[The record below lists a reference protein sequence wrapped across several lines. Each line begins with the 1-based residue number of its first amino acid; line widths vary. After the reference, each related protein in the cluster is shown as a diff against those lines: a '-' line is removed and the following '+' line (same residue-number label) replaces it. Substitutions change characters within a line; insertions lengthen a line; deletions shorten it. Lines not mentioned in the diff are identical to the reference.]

1 MCTLCAALNP
11 SGSTSLTDQHV
22 NAVGNLPSFT
32 LDQIADQL
40 TDGYW
45 EYTGQSWRA
54 FDLGADRTLTYDVS
68 GLSSAEQFVAITALQ
83 AWTDVTGITFVAYE
97 GTEELPVV
105 RESGDAGED
114 NSTTATMRVDQ
125 TFRGTLSPS
134 GDVDVIRVS
143 LRAGQEYSVAL
154 SGVGSNELADPY
166 LEVYDAN
173 GNLVASN
180 DNSVGL
186 DSLAR
191 FTASASGSYYVVASS
206 YDGAGAGT
214 YELSVRSGA
223 NSGGADLTFD
233 NNDPDGAYAT
243 SDVSGNT
250 ILSSYINIAAE
261 WDSDPVS
268 LNAYWFQTYMH
279 EIGHALG
286 LGHAGN
292 YNGDAIWSRDASY
305 AEDSVLFTIM
315 SYFFQEG
322 DADSTNP
329 NYLGDW
335 GYLATLMPADIVAI
349 QNLYGDDVSTREG
362 NTVYGANSNVSG
374 YLGTMFGAMFDGE
387 SPNQK
392 YWLDN
397 NMVFTVFDTGGRDTL
412 DFSTTRTAQRIYLT
426 ENTLSSVGG
435 YDLNMNIARDTVIEN
450 AIGGR
455 GRDLIVG
462 NNVGNRLNG
471 GVGDDTLR
479 GGAGNDTLLGGS
491 GADVFGG
498 GTGRDTVILG
508 GSTGLTVN
516 LGRSGNQS
524 TGQGSDSFVS
534 IENLVGGSARDV
546 FTGSGAANILRGE
559 GGNDRLLGAGGSD
572 TLSGGSGADL
582 LDGGLGSDR
591 LTGGTG
597 ADTFRFNAGRD
608 VVQDFTNDVDSIG
621 FDRDLWGGGALSAA
635 RILDF
640 ARIVD
645 GNAVFEFD
653 DGATLILRGVSR
665 LASLTDDIFSY

>member
-1 MCTLCAALNP
+1 MEVRDENDQVVATSDDALD
-11 SGSTSLTDQHV
+11 TDSL
-22 NAVGNLPSFT
+22 
-32 LDQIADQL
+32 
-40 TDGYW
+40 
-45 EYTGQSWRA
+45 
-54 FDLGADRTLTYDVS
+54 LG
-68 GLSSAEQFVAITALQ
+68 FVAETSGTYYITVYSF
-83 AWTDVTGITFVAYE
+83 DGEVGGSYDIN
-97 GTEELPVV
+97 V
-105 RESGDAGED
+105 REGRDTGFADLIFD
-114 NSTTATMRVDQ
+114 NSH
-125 TFRGTLSPS
+125 S
-134 GDVDVIRVS
+134 
-143 LRAGQEYSVAL
+143 
-154 SGVGSNELADPY
+154 
-166 LEVYDAN
+166 
-173 GNLVASN
+173 
-180 DNSVGL
+180 
-186 DSLAR
+186 DS
-191 FTASASGSYYVVASS
+191 
-206 YDGAGAGT
+206 
-214 YELSVRSGA
+214 
-223 NSGGADLTFD
+223 
-233 NNDPDGAYAT
+233 AYAT
-243 SDVSGNT
+243 SGLFDNE
-250 ILSSYINIAAE
+250 ILASYINVATD
-261 WDSDPVS
+261 WNSDPVS
-268 LNAYWFQTYMH
+268 LNSYWFQTYLH

-292 YNGDAIWSRDASY
+292 YNGDAVWSEDASY

-335 GYLATLMPADIVAI
+335 GELATLMPADIVAI
-349 QNLYGDDVSTREG
+349 QNLYGDDVSAREG
-362 NTVYGANSNVSG
+362 NTVYGANSNVRG

-387 SPNQK
+387 SPGQK
-392 YWLDN
+392 YWLGG
-397 NMVFTVFDTGGRDTL
+397 NMAFTVFDTGGRDTL
-412 DFSTTRTAQRIYLT
+412 DFSTTRTTQRIYLT

-435 YDLNMNIARDTVIEN
+435 YDLNMNIARGTVIEN
-450 AIGGR
+450 AIGGS
-455 GRDLIVG
+455 GRDLMVG
-462 NNVGNRLNG
+462 NAVSNRMNG
-471 GVGDDTLR
+471 GAGDDTLR

-524 TGQGSDSFVS
+524 TGQGSDRFGS

-546 FTGSGAANILRGE
+546 FTGSSAANILRGE